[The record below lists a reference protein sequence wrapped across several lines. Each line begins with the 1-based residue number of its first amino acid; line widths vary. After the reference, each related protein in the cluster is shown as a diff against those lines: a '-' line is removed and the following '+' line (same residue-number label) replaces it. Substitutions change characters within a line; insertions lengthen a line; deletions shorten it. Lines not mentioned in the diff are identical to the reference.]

1 MIEKTM
7 KDALRELV
15 ARAVQA
21 QDSMAAGD
29 GVIAQNEDRLSR
41 IVMALREM
49 TDHANASGE
58 PLTHDGVV
66 ETLLFGQTLDSLL
79 GPQLDAALDAVARAS
94 DRNVTT
100 EQAEELER
108 APAQKKET

>member
-1 MIEKTM
+1 VNS
-7 KDALRELV
+7 A
-15 ARAVQA
+15 
-21 QDSMAAGD
+21 
-29 GVIAQNEDRLSR
+29 
-41 IVMALREM
+41 
-49 TDHANASGE
+49 
-58 PLTHDGVV
+58 
-66 ETLLFGQTLDSLL
+66 QTLDSLL